1 MNNFYDPK
9 DAVRDPVY
17 EDEILELIDAIDILN
32 DLYLESEKG
41 E

>member
-9 DAVRDPVY
+9 DAVRDPVC
-17 EDEILELIDAIDILN
+17 EEELLELIEAIDILN
-32 DLYLESEKG
+32 DLVLESERG